1 MLAMIWPVR
10 ILACFGVAACCFAQD
25 VSRMDQVVQS
35 YVSEKKFMGSVLV
48 ARGDETLFSK
58 GYGSA
63 NLEWN
68 IPNSP
73 NTKFR
78 LGSVTKQFTAA
89 AILLL
94 DERGKL
100 KIDDLVRKF
109 VPDAPAAWDKITLYH
124 LLTHT
129 SGIPNFTNFPD
140 YRSQEPFPATPEQ
153 LVARFRDKPL
163 DFQPGEKWS
172 YSNSGYVLLGYV
184 LEKASGESY
193 QAFLQKNI
201 FDPLGMKD
209 SGYDSNSAVIKS
221 RASGYAPSD
230 NGGFPLNAGFIHMSI
245 PFSAGALY
253 STTEDLLKWE
263 RGLFGGKVL
272 SLASLAKMTT
282 PFKEDYACGVSVRTI
297 KGHKV
302 IDHGGGIEGFT
313 TFLAYYPESKTTVIS
328 LSNIGGP
335 APQEMTPLLAAIA
348 QGETVELPSERK
360 VITVAPEVLKGYV
373 GTYQMAPQMNMMVR
387 LTDGQLTAQLSG
399 QGSLPLFA
407 KSESVFF
414 PKLVNAEIEFGKDYL
429 VLHQGGHDQKALRTS
444 ETVIEKKEV
453 AVPIS
458 VLQRYVGIYELHPG
472 FELVVT
478 LEGNQ
483 LITQTAGQSKIPLF
497 AESETR
503 FFPKVMDAEIE
514 FFTDANG
521 AVSHLVLHQGST
533 EMKGTRK

>member
-1 MLAMIWPVR
+1 M
-10 ILACFGVAACCFAQD
+10 
-25 VSRMDQVVQS
+25 
-35 YVSEKKFMGSVLV
+35 
-48 ARGDETLFSK
+48 
-58 GYGSA
+58 
-63 NLEWN
+63 
-68 IPNSP
+68 
-73 NTKFR
+73 
-78 LGSVTKQFTAA
+78 
-89 AILLL
+89 
-94 DERGKL
+94 
-100 KIDDLVRKF
+100 
-109 VPDAPAAWDKITLYH
+109 
-124 LLTHT
+124 
-129 SGIPNFTNFPD
+129 
-140 YRSQEPFPATPEQ
+140 
-153 LVARFRDKPL
+153 
-163 DFQPGEKWS
+163 
-172 YSNSGYVLLGYV
+172 
-184 LEKASGESY
+184 
-193 QAFLQKNI
+193 
-201 FDPLGMKD
+201 
-209 SGYDSNSAVIKS
+209 
-221 RASGYAPSD
+221 
-230 NGGFPLNAGFIHMSI
+230 
-245 PFSAGALY
+245 
-253 STTEDLLKWE
+253 
-263 RGLFGGKVL
+263 
-272 SLASLAKMTT
+272 
-282 PFKEDYACGVSVRTI
+282 SVRTI